1 MGPKT
6 KYLVQIFRCEARLN
20 IVLSKSASCRQ
31 GNLYRETICNEGA
44 QMDSLF
50 HGPNSID
57 YYSTIFLLGVSLWGT
72 WSSLPHGQR
81 TESIVVTRLNLEM
94 KAWHLGRPRG
104 LTVMD
109 QLSSVFKMQKGDVS
123 FRLTAEVKHKPAS
136 PCSDLS
142 PAMSTVPSSLTCQSP
157 LCPLTHS
164 PPRVTADPGRGLE
177 FWHVYI
183 IH

>member
-1 MGPKT
+1 MWNS
-6 KYLVQIFRCEARLN
+6 VSHN
-20 IVLSKSASCRQ
+20 AS
-31 GNLYRETICNEGA
+31 LIWICNEGA

-50 HGPNSID
+50 HGPNSIE

-72 WSSLPHGQR
+72 WSSLPHAR
-81 TESIVVTRLNLEM
+81 KTESIVVTRLNLEM

-109 QLSSVFKMQKGDVS
+109 QLSSVVKMQKGDVS
-123 FRLTAEVKHKPAS
+123 FRLTAEVKHKSAS

-177 FWHVYI
+177 FWHVYS